1 MRELLDIS
9 SQRLIII
16 LEILLENYG
25 WTTFANLG
33 SAIDTSERTVAKDI
47 VMLRQRWG
55 HHLNIEVSKKNGV
68 RLINQNI
75 ASMGAVFTDIF
86 NDSLSLQWIRELL
99 FHPSKSIEFYE
110 DRLFTSRSTLIRLL
124 PRINLYLAEKG
135 MRIRCENNRYDFI
148 GTDEQ
153 YLRDF
158 SASFLLELYGLN
170 LKKYDLELDLSVIKD
185 IVLPV
190 MTRNIQPDE
199 FSWAVNDE
207 ISIIYQMMFYIIS
220 LVREQ
225 SGYNA
230 LSSYS
235 AENEISAEHLDYIR
249 QHFPG
254 TGIQNLGPVH
264 EYIKNQF
271 NGWSSDEEERSVTAA
286 VSEFCE
292 RLFSDMDHAPDQTTE
307 KNISYIMR
315 SVYFSVKLRPFGTS
329 ELFNRIYYFSLS
341 LNRENPRL
349 YKVTSNCL
357 ENLSKKIG
365 LDVSSRLADVLFWM
379 CLICPEL
386 TDVKKHYRAILVSD
400 FGNAHAEFLSKKIS
414 AFFKRESSD
423 IIKIDVCSYMDIL
436 AGKDLKCYDI
446 LITTF
451 PGLASGHEQ
460 PILINDYPGTDD
472 FCTIYKILQQR
483 QL

>member
-9 SQRLIII
+9 SQRLIIM
-16 LEILLENYG
+16 LEILLENDG

-47 VMLRQRWG
+47 VMLRKRWG

-170 LKKYDLELDLSVIKD
+170 LNKYDLELDLSVIKD

-190 MTRNIQPDE
+190 MRRNIHPDE

-207 ISIIYQMMFYIIS
+207 ISIVYHMMFYIIS

-225 SGYNA
+225 SGYNSF
-230 LSSYS
+230 SSHS
-235 AENEISAEHLDYIR
+235 AEGEISSEHLDYIR

-254 TGIQNLGPVH
+254 TEIQNLSPVH

-271 NGWSSDEEERSVTAA
+271 NGWSSDEERTSVTDAA
-286 VSEFCE
+286 AEFCD
-292 RLFSDMDHAPDQTTE
+292 RFFSDIAYVPDLRTE
-307 KNISYIMR
+307 KNLISIIKR
-315 SVYFSVKLRPFGTS
+315 VYFSIKLRPFRTS

-349 YKVTSNCL
+349 YEVTSNCL
-357 ENLSKKIG
+357 EHLSKKIG
-365 LDVSSRLADVLFWM
+365 LDVSCRIADVLFWM
-379 CLICPEL
+379 CIVCPEL
-386 TDVKKHYRAILVSD
+386 TDAKKHYRAVLVSD
-400 FGNAHAEFLSKKIS
+400 FGNFHTEFLAKTIS
-414 AFFKRESSD
+414 RFFKRESSD
-423 IIKIDVCSYMDIL
+423 FLAIDVCSYMDIL
-436 AGKDLKCYDI
+436 AGKDLKCYDV

-451 PGLASGHEQ
+451 PGLASAHER

-472 FCTIYKILQQR
+472 FCAIYKTLQQR
-483 QL
+483 QP

>member
-1 MRELLDIS
+1 MRKLLDIS
-9 SQRLIII
+9 SLRLIRI
-16 LEILLENYG
+16 LEILLENDG
-25 WTTFANLG
+25 WTTFASLG
-33 SAIDTSERTVAKDI
+33 SAIETSERTVAKDI
-47 VMLRQRWG
+47 AMLRQSWR

-110 DRLFTSRSTLIRLL
+110 DRLFTSRSTLLRLL

-135 MRIRCENNRYDFI
+135 MRIRRENNRYDFI

-158 SASFLLELYGLN
+158 SASFLLELYDLN
-170 LKKYDLELDLSVIKD
+170 LKRYDLDLDLSVIKD

-190 MTRNIQPDE
+190 MTRNIHPDE

-207 ISIIYQMMFYIIS
+207 ISMVYNMMFYIIS

-230 LSSYS
+230 ISSYS
-235 AENEISAEHLDYIR
+235 AENEISAAHLDYIR

-254 TGIQNLGPVH
+254 TGVQNLSPVH

-271 NGWSSDEEERSVTAA
+271 NGWISDEEELSVTNA
-286 VSEFCE
+286 VSEFFN
-292 RLFSDMDHAPDQTTE
+292 RFFSDMDYIPDRRTE
-307 KNISYIMR
+307 KNLSYIVKR
-315 SVYFSVKLRPFGTS
+315 VYFSIKLRPFGTS

-341 LNRENPRL
+341 LNRENPKL
-349 YKVTSNCL
+349 YAVTMNCL
-357 ENLSKKIG
+357 EILSERIG
-365 LDVSSRLADVLFWM
+365 LDVSGRIADVLFWM
-379 CLICPEL
+379 CLLCPEL
-386 TDVKKHYRAILVSD
+386 TNAKKHYRAVLVSD
-400 FGNAHAEFLSKKIS
+400 FGNSHAEFLAKTIS
-414 AFFKRESSD
+414 SFFKRESSD
-423 IIKIDVCSYMDIL
+423 FLAIDVCSYMDIL
-436 AGKDLKCYDI
+436 AGKDLKCYDV

-451 PGLASGHEQ
+451 PRLTSSHER

-472 FCTIYKILQQR
+472 FCKIYNTLQQR